1 MFKKI
6 VSNLP
11 FSPALVGQLGFY
23 AKRLRREKTTR
34 QLALIFVVL
43 ALIIQ
48 SLALFQPATSANASS
63 LNDMVDGGL
72 GQSLN
77 NFLTPY
83 NSNTRNLKDIM
94 NYVGI
99 TKEEIA
105 AAKYSSWKADNKIVW
120 GLVSRFSYDQGER
133 QFNITSSDDK
143 QTVSVYSRPLNLSYG
158 SNVSISG
165 WIGNSKKA
173 GWFAIMQNCGNLVTD
188 NTPTPIS
195 PSTSIIKSEIATNT
209 SQGFVDATKTI
220 ANAGDQISY
229 TITVT
234 NLGQKVSST
243 KLENNMSDVLDYAS
257 IIDNGGGTLDS
268 TTNILSWPDITLSP
282 KETQT
287 RTIVIRLLDSIPAT
301 AQGSSDPS
309 SYDCS
314 MTNVFGN
321 SLNINVDCPTPKI
334 IETIAKDMPKTGWI
348 ENLIFS
354 SVILI
359 LSAYFFA
366 RTRQLEK
373 EIRLI
378 RKNINT
384 GTI

>member
-6 VSNLP
+6 VSNLL

-34 QLALIFVVL
+34 QLALIFVIL
-43 ALIIQ
+43 ALIVQ

-63 LNDMVDGGL
+63 LNDMVDGGIS
-72 GQSLN
+72 QSLD
-77 NFLTPY
+77 NFLLPY
-83 NSNTRNLKDIM
+83 DSNTRNLKDIM

-99 TKEEIA
+99 SKDEIISS
-105 AAKYSSWKADNKIVW
+105 KYSSWTTDDKIVW
-120 GLVSRFSYDQGER
+120 GLTSQFSYSQGER
-133 QFNITSSDDK
+133 QFNIMSSNDK
-143 QTVSVYSRPLNLSYG
+143 LIKSVYSSPLSLSYN
-158 SNVSISG
+158 SNANISG
-165 WIGNSKKA
+165 WIGISKKI
-173 GWFAIMQNCGNLVTD
+173 GWFAIMQNCGNLVTSR
-188 NTPTPIS
+188 TPVSTPQLIN
-195 PSTSIIKSEIATNT
+195 IVKSEVATNI
-209 SQGFVDATKTI
+209 SQGFVDATKII

-229 TITVT
+229 TISIT
-234 NLGQKVSST
+234 NLGEKNSSA
-243 KLENNMSDVLDYAS
+243 KLESNISDILDYAS
-257 IIDNGGGTLDS
+257 IIDNGGGTLNS
-268 TTNILSWPDITLSP
+268 TTNTLSWPDITLSP

-301 AQGSSDPS
+301 AQGYSNPS

-321 SLNINVDCPTPKI
+321 SLNIRVDCPTTKI
-334 IETIAKDMPKTGWI
+334 IERISKDLPKTGLI
-348 ENLIFS
+348 ENIAFS
-354 SVILI
+354 SIILI
-359 LSAYFFA
+359 LSTYFFA